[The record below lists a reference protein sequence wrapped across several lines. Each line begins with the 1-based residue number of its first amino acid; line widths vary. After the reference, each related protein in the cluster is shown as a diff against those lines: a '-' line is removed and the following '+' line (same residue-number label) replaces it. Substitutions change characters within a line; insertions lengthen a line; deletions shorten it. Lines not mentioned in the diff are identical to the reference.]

1 MWIGLWSR
9 VEELRILVILKY
21 RPKVMAPVLL
31 EAMPQVPEEY
41 CRTHLTKYKNS
52 GTGVFTD
59 LRTDVGSRRSHSRFA
74 VLLSLL
80 ARADEAIE

>member
-9 VEELRILVILKY
+9 VEELQILVILKY

-31 EAMPQVPEEY
+31 EAMPQVTEEY
-41 CRTHLTKYKNS
+41 CRMHPAKYSNS

-59 LRTDVGSRRSHSRFA
+59 L
-74 VLLSLL
+74 
-80 ARADEAIE
+80 